1 MNKNRGRQIPRD
13 SSPGSMIKKPIIVS
27 SLYHM
32 KNKPVSS
39 LINSY
44 PKVKIIMCNTKLNRM
59 SPQGITLISS
69 ITMSVR
75 HKSLITSAQERRLPQ
90 KPLSRFQWLFLRG
103 SNVGCYRTYSFGCG
117 QRHHVFMHHINH
129 FCLSAKTFFCLHSIP
144 LKYFIKTVVYYIWI
158 IPYVFGTPYSFS
170 HNYWTHV
177 CMASS
182 PYDAII
188 P

>member
-1 MNKNRGRQIPRD
+1 
-13 SSPGSMIKKPIIVS
+13 MIKKPIIVS

-59 SPQGITLISS
+59 SPQGITSISS

-103 SNVGCYRTYSFGCG
+103 SNVGRYRTYSFGCG

-158 IPYVFGTPYSFS
+158 ITYVFGTPYSFS

-177 CMASS
+177 CTASS

-188 P
+188 S